1 MGSSLPSTA
10 QGMSR
15 SENNRAFQDRPA
27 IVGANEEKGG
37 PESAKSA
44 PGICDPSGPQSP
56 ETFTSTPSPQ
66 TVG

>member
-1 MGSSLPSTA
+1 MTA
-10 QGMSR
+10 R
-15 SENNRAFQDRPA
+15 LENNRVFQDRPA
-27 IVGANEEKGG
+27 IVGADEEKGG

-56 ETFTSTPSPQ
+56 EAFTSTPSSQ